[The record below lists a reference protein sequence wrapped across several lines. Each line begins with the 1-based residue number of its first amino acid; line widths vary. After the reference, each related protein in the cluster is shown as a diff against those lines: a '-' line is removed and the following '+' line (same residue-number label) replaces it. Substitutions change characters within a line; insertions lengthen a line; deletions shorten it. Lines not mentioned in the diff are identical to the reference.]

1 MCEKKSPIPKVDR
14 TLSFYILKMKFC
26 PFEISTAHTWF
37 EMKLEKVYMKMA
49 DNYFVACGASG
60 LNELVNSINCAIPLP
75 EE

>member
-1 MCEKKSPIPKVDR
+1 
-14 TLSFYILKMKFC
+14 MKFC